1 MKKLQVIYAGWGERW
16 TLGTLADTGQ
26 QILFEYS
33 PQARQQRLELAPLRA
48 PLDHVGAIIGESFFM
63 GLPGLIADALPDG
76 WGLLLMD
83 RAFRGIGR
91 QPGSISP
98 LDRLAFI
105 GERAMGALVFEPAD
119 NMATEQN
126 ELDLKQL
133 AKDAALVLD
142 DEDASEAL
150 HHLLLLGGSPQ
161 GARPKVLVN
170 FNPASGR
177 VSCGADQAESEP
189 WLIKFPAGDEHRDAC
204 AIEALYARLAAH
216 CGLEMPESRFFDLDG
231 RYSAFGVRR
240 FDREGGL
247 RIPLQSLSAA
257 LHADYR
263 LPSLDYEMLLRL
275 TRRLTGDER
284 EVVKAFERCVF
295 NVLTHNR
302 DDHSRNFAFRL
313 DRQRCWQLA
322 PAFDLTFNEGPR
334 GEHFTTIAGEGR
346 APARNHLLELAR
358 RGGLDIRLAEER
370 IDRMCDGMN
379 ALPELARDLPI
390 RKNRLATLMRVLE
403 EDRQRVAT

>member
-1 MKKLQVIYAGWGERW
+1 MKKLHVIYAGWGERW
-16 TLGTLADTGQ
+16 TLGTLADTGS

-33 PQARQQRLELAPLRA
+33 PQAIQQGLELAPLHA
-48 PLDHVGAIIGESFFM
+48 QLAHVGAITGEAFFM

-76 WGLLLMD
+76 WGLMLMD
-83 RAFRGIGR
+83 RAFRKVGR
-91 QPGSISP
+91 QPASVSP

-105 GERAMGALVFEPAD
+105 GDRAMGALVFEPAD
-119 NMATEQN
+119 NIASEQN
-126 ELDLKQL
+126 ELNLAQL
-133 AKDAALVLD
+133 ARDAAMVFD
-142 DEDASEAL
+142 NEDADEAL
-150 HHLLLLGGSPQ
+150 QHLLLLGGSPQ

-170 FNPASGR
+170 FNSVNGR
-177 VSCGADQAESEP
+177 ISCGSEQVEGEP
-189 WLIKFPAGDEHRDAC
+189 WLIKFPAGNEHRDAC

-231 RYSAFGVRR
+231 KYSAFGVRR
-240 FDREGGL
+240 FDREGGM

-257 LHADYR
+257 LNVDYR

-313 DRQRCWQLA
+313 DRQRRWQLA

-334 GEHFTTIAGEGR
+334 GEHFTTIAGEGH
-346 APARNHLLELAR
+346 APARGHLLELAR
-358 RGGLDIRLAEER
+358 RCGLSARQSQES
-370 IDRMCDGMN
+370 IDRLCNGMS
-379 ALPELARDLPI
+379 AFPELAKDFPI
-390 RKNRLATLMRVLE
+390 RKKQLAMLLRVLT
-403 EDRQRVAT
+403 EDWLRVA